1 MIKIS
6 DWMEREQ
13 IKSKM
18 IMQVHDELVFD
29 VVKSEKDEMEKNIK
43 KIMENV
49 IKIDVPLTV
58 EIGVGK
64 TWLEAH

>member
-1 MIKIS
+1 MLLNLK
-6 DWMEREQ
+6 
-13 IKSKM
+13 KM
-18 IMQVHDELVFD
+18 
-29 VVKSEKDEMEKNIK
+29 KWKNIK

-58 EIGVGK
+58 EIGIGK

>member
-1 MIKIS
+1 
-6 DWMEREQ
+6 
-13 IKSKM
+13 
-18 IMQVHDELVFD
+18 
-29 VVKSEKDEMEKNIK
+29 MEKNIK

-58 EIGVGK
+58 EIGIGK